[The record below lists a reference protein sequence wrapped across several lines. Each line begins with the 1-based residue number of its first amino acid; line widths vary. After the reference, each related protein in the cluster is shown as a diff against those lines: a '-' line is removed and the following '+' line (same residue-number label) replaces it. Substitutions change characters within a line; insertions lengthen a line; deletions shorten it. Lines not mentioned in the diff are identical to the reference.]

1 MTRFISRGLALF
13 ALAALLAAPQAMAQY
28 WSEPS
33 QPRSQTV
40 IEGFTEAEIQAYAST
55 YVQMEQIRSQFA
67 AKLRAADE
75 PAETEA
81 IQQQFQEAVTSVM
94 GESELDN
101 DRYDQ
106 LTLATQRSQSL
117 SQAVMS
123 RIQRAREGATSR
135 R

>member
-1 MTRFISRGLALF
+1 MTRSISRGLALF
-13 ALAALLAAPQAMAQY
+13 AFVALLAAPQALAQY
-28 WSEPS
+28 WSEPQ

-40 IEGFTEAEIQAYAST
+40 IEGFTDAEIQAYAST

-67 AKLRAADE
+67 AKLRAADD
-75 PAETEA
+75 PAETEQ
-81 IQQQFQEAVTSVM
+81 IQQQFQEAVSQVM
-94 GESELDN
+94 RDSELDN

-106 LTLATQRSQSL
+106 LTMATQRSQSL
-117 SQAVMS
+117 SQAVMT